1 MNRRILAILGSVAVL
16 GGTIGGLSACSG
28 SSQSAT
34 PQNATQIIQSDGY
47 TPSAT
52 FTQSLQGGLDSD
64 STVTSSQAG
73 TNSAGNVQAVVVFDN
88 AGDEQTG
95 AAGVQSLVTGSGITA
110 QSNGDVLTLTGP
122 LAAWASVGGGT

>member
-47 TPSAT
+47 TPSST
-52 FTQSLQGGLDSD
+52 FTQSLQSGLDSD

-73 TNSAGNVQAVVVFDN
+73 TNGAGDVQAVVVFDN
-88 AGDEQTG
+88 AGDEATG
-95 AAGVQSLVTGSGITA
+95 ASGVQSLVAGSGITS

-122 LAAWASVGGGT
+122 ESAWAALG